1 MVGDYMYITYDKESD
16 VLYIKYKDEKI
27 VESDEISKGIIV
39 DYNEKG
45 EIVGIEILNFKER
58 DDFNLKEFVLS
69 EGRNISVI
77 L

>member
-1 MVGDYMYITYDKESD
+1 MYITYDKESD

-27 VESDEISKGIIV
+27 VESDEISNGIIV

-45 EIVGIEILNFKER
+45 EIVGIEVLNFKER

>member
-1 MVGDYMYITYDKESD
+1 MYINYDKESD

-27 VESDEISKGIIV
+27 VESDEIGKGIIV
-39 DYNEKG
+39 DYDEKG

-58 DDFNLKEFVLS
+58 KDFNLKEFILS
-69 EGRNISVI
+69 EGKTISVI